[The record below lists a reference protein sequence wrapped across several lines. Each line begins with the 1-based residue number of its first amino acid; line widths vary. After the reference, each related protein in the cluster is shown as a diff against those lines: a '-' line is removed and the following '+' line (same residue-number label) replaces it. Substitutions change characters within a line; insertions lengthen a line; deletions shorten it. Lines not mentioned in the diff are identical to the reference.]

1 MVRELAGE
9 DDLDQFE
16 GCGGPEVATDLFGQ
30 ARSAIEDP
38 PTDDDAG
45 AVYGADFTQGI
56 DDFADAGE
64 V

>member
-1 MVRELAGE
+1 MVRELTGE
-9 DDLDQFE
+9 DYLDEFE
-16 GCGGPEVATDLFGQ
+16 GCGGPEIAADLFGE
-30 ARSAIEDP
+30 ARGAIEDP

-45 AVYGADFTQGI
+45 AVYRADFTEGI